1 LHELKSRIQAAR
13 DARHRKA
20 QERAMM
26 FAERY
31 PQWEDACGPAAE
43 ALFNLNRYAKWHS
56 CASAHRDEIY
66 ALKNRFVR
74 LLYECGYCTEVQQ
87 HTVGGE
93 LRESACWGCYGDG
106 CERCEGT
113 GVYTAMTRLQTYIAF
128 RFQIQGKSYAWH
140 QPTFLV
146 TWPIV
151 EAESIDRGQWE
162 PEQEKPL
169 NLSPRK
175 FAEAKALVRY
185 VLERAKATHK

>member
-1 LHELKSRIQAAR
+1 
-13 DARHRKA
+13 
-20 QERAMM
+20 
-26 FAERY
+26 
-31 PQWEDACGPAAE
+31 
-43 ALFNLNRYAKWHS
+43 
-56 CASAHRDEIY
+56 
-66 ALKNRFVR
+66 
-74 LLYECGYCTEVQQ
+74 
-87 HTVGGE
+87 
-93 LRESACWGCYGDG
+93 
-106 CERCEGT
+106 
-113 GVYTAMTRLQTYIAF
+113 MTRLQTYIAF